1 MIKKTVGE
9 KLKERREE
17 LGYSFG
23 KVSSLSGVDRAEISR
38 IETGDR
44 KNPNPIMVKKIA
56 SAMGMNVIELYEDM
70 GLLENTDKVFLN
82 EMMQILDN
90 KDLVK
95 ILELYQKEISFE
107 AIKQGKIEE
116 IKDKLEGIQRIIE
129 KIK

>member
-1 MIKKTVGE
+1 MNKKTIGE
-9 KLKERREE
+9 KLKERREM

-23 KVSSLSGVDRAEISR
+23 KLSGLSGVDRAEISR

-56 SAMGMNVIELYEDM
+56 SAMGMNIIELYEDM
-70 GLLENTDKVFLN
+70 GLLENTDRVFLN
-82 EMMQILDN
+82 EMMEILNND
-90 KDLVK
+90 DLIK

-107 AIKQGKIEE
+107 AMKQGKIEE
-116 IKDKLEGIQRIIE
+116 VKNKIDGIQKIIE

>member
-56 SAMGMNVIELYEDM
+56 LAMGMNVIELYEDM

-90 KDLVK
+90 KDLIK

-116 IKDKLEGIQRIIE
+116 IKDKIEGIQRIIE

>member
-90 KDLVK
+90 KDLIK

>member
-1 MIKKTVGE
+1 MTKKTVGE
-9 KLKERREE
+9 KLKERRDE

-23 KVSSLSGVDRAEISR
+23 KLSSLSGVDRAEISR

-44 KNPNPIMVKKIA
+44 KNPNPIMVKKMA

-82 EMMQILDN
+82 EMMEILN
-90 KDLVK
+90 NNDLVK

-107 AIKQGKIEE
+107 AMKQGKIEE
-116 IKDKLEGIQRIIE
+116 VKDKIDGIQKIIE
-129 KIK
+129 RIK

>member
-90 KDLVK
+90 KDLIK

-116 IKDKLEGIQRIIE
+116 IKDKIEGIQRIIE